1 MEATATVR
9 YLKTGNRK
17 VEIVLD
23 LIRGK
28 RVEEAISILRFS
40 ERATAK
46 PVEKLLRSAMANA
59 AQKNTNLDL
68 DVVRVSR
75 CWANIGPVQ
84 RNARRFVPRAMG
96 RASKI
101 AKKTCH
107 VTIVLAD
114 AANKSKA

>member
-1 MEATATVR
+1 MQASATAR

-23 LIRGK
+23 LVRGK
-28 RVEEAISILRFS
+28 RVEEALRVLRFTPKAS
-40 ERATAK
+40 AK
-46 PVEKLLRSAMANA
+46 MVEKLLRSAMANA
-59 AQKNTNLDL
+59 VQKNPNLDL
-68 DVVRVSR
+68 EKVKVAR
-75 CWANIGPVQ
+75 CWANVGPIQ

-107 VTIVLAD
+107 LTIVLDDGAT
-114 AANKSKA
+114 SKA